1 MLRKWSGKFEGTGSF
16 RDIAAMLPPIFEPS
30 KKFSFACRAWWKT
43 FPKSASWISIPFL
56 HSHQDKVVPLSM
68 RGSGWK
74 KSEKEAGTQIRGP
87 RSQIGCTKSRIDEHS
102 PPFKGGVAAPSN
114 HVPVP

>member
-43 FPKSASWISIPFL
+43 FPKFVSWISIPFL
-56 HSHQDKVVPLSM
+56 HSLLDRAAPLSM
-68 RGSGWK
+68 RVSGWK
-74 KSEKEAGTQIRGP
+74 KSELEAET
-87 RSQIGCTKSRIDEHS
+87 HS
-102 PPFKGGVAAPSN
+102 PPFKGGVAAPKAQTGRLVTSKKGALRGS
-114 HVPVP
+114 